1 MKICDLEDK
10 KIAIW
15 GFGVEGKSILKVL
28 EKKYPKKEILII
40 NDKNYTDS
48 QKLINDLEKVD
59 VVIRSPGV
67 SIYKPEIVY
76 AKKNFKTKFITE
88 KTLFFGE
95 LNNSKTITIGIT
107 GTKGKTTTATFCAY
121 LLEKIGYNVMLA
133 GNMGIPTIELLDEAK
148 KKDFVIIE
156 LSSYQTSDLQA
167 FPTIAVLLN
176 LFPEHLQ
183 WHQTH
188 EKYYEDKCSLLSG
201 VEMAIVNG
209 NDERVNF
216 YTKNIENK
224 LLFNIPYKIH
234 YENGFFYDGNTK
246 LFCSKNMK
254 LLGEHNYQNLCSV
267 LSALQYLNIDFSKI
281 EQKYFDDFQPVE
293 HRLEIIKKKNITF
306 VNDSISTT
314 PETVIACFEVFKDK
328 SIYGILGGFDREQ
341 DYSKLAEYI
350 AIHKNIKYLT
360 LLGQT
365 GDKIADELK
374 KQNVNYFQM
383 CKTLEECLKLLLEKS
398 KNDNNIVITLSP
410 GAPSYDMFKNFEER
424 GNIFKNIVK
433 VIF

>member
-1 MKICDLEDK
+1 MKICDLENK

-15 GFGVEGKSILKVL
+15 GFGVEGKSVLKIL
-28 EKKYPKKEILII
+28 EKEYLKKEILII
-40 NDKNYTDS
+40 DDKNYSDS
-48 QKLINDLEKVD
+48 QKLIDDLKKVD

-67 SIYKPEIVY
+67 SIYKPEIIY
-76 AKKNFKTKFITE
+76 AKEHFKTQFITE

-95 LNNSKTITIGIT
+95 LKNSKTITIGIT
-107 GTKGKTTTATFCAY
+107 GTKGKTTTSTFCVY

-156 LSSYQTSDLQA
+156 LSSYQTSDLQE

-183 WHQTH
+183 WHHTH
-188 EKYYEDKCSLLSG
+188 EKYYEDKCSLLRW

-216 YTKNIENK
+216 YTKNIKNK
-224 LLFNIPYKIH
+224 LLFNVPSKIH
-234 YENGFFYDGNTK
+234 YENGFFYDGNIK
-246 LFCSKNMK
+246 LFYSKSMK

-267 LSALQYLNIDFSKI
+267 LSILKYLNIDFSRVKQ
-281 EQKYFDDFQPVE
+281 EYFDNFQPVE

-314 PETVIACFEVFKDK
+314 PETAIACFEVFKDK
-328 SIYGILGGFDREQ
+328 NIYGILGGFNREQ

-350 AIHKNIKYLT
+350 ATHKNIKYLT

-365 GDKIADELK
+365 ADKIADEIK
-374 KQNVNYFQM
+374 KQNFNYFKK
-383 CKTLEECLKLLLEKS
+383 CETLEDCTRLLLEKS
-398 KNDNNIVITLSP
+398 KDDSNIVITLSP

-424 GNIFKNIVK
+424 GNIFKNIVLNY
-433 VIF
+433 